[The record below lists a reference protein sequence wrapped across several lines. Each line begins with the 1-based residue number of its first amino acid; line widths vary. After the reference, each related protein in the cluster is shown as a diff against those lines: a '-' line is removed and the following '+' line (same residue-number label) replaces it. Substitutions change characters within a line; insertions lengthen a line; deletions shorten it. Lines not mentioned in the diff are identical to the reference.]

1 MHRQKTIKCLV
12 VEEQPATNYIQTVY
26 LNGVKEKK
34 NCIASNHSPRL
45 LKSPVKRNGPDHS
58 TSNPHVRFS
67 HVKGKYPRSTQ
78 GSELSFHSLLQ
89 FLLAEHERIRVQGV
103 CEGVV
108 RDQI

>member
-26 LNGVKEKK
+26 MNGVKGEEKLLRLK
-34 NCIASNHSPRL
+34 PQPTSSEESGQTEWPRL
-45 LKSPVKRNGPDHS
+45 FDFQSSCPV
-58 TSNPHVRFS
+58 S

-78 GSELSFHSLLQ
+78 GNELSFHSLLQ